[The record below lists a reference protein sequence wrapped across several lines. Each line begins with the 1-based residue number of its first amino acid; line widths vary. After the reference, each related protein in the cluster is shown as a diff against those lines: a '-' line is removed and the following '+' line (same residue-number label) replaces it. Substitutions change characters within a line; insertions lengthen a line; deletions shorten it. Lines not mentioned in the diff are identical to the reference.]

1 MLFPLSFELW
11 LLKVL
16 ELEQFRYYLQEN
28 LEHKRINNLGKTL
41 KAKFLIALQTV
52 ALYPDYEQLHYKK
65 RAKARS
71 LHIVYFL

>member
-1 MLFPLSFELW
+1 MLLPIYEILIKTQHVNI
-11 LLKVL
+11 LLK
-16 ELEQFRYYLQEN
+16 
-28 LEHKRINNLGKTL
+28 KTL